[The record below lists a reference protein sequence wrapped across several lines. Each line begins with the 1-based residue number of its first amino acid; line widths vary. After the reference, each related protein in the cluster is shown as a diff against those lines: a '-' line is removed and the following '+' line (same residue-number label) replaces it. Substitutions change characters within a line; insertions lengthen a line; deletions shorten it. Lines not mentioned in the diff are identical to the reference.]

1 MNTVQ
6 TKEFLYCTYFEAVRV
21 AGAMQEE
28 VTAKRG
34 ELDALQNKLVLIVE
48 LPVPK
53 FKKGLGT
60 SEHIFKI
67 TSYQK
72 NNPTTRNI
80 S

>member
-6 TKEFLYCTYFEAVRV
+6 TNEFLYCTYFEAVRV

-48 LPVPK
+48 FPVPK

-60 SEHIFKI
+60 SVHIIKI

-80 S
+80 T